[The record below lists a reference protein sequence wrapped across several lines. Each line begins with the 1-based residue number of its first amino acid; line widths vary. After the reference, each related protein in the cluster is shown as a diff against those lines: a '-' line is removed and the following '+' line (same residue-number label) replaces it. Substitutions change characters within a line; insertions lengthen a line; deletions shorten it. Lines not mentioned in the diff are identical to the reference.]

1 MLAAWNSALSLAHVW
16 ANGGQLCKGEQNT
29 NFGEKIEGNSDGVKL
44 STIIKLTEHLKIV
57 KNDKLYE
64 HAFLNITK
72 EGFKFV

>member
-1 MLAAWNSALSLAHVW
+1 MV
-16 ANGGQLCKGEQNT
+16 QT
-29 NFGEKIEGNSDGVKL
+29 FYNFKID
-44 STIIKLTEHLKIV
+44 TTDLKIV